1 MQVKI
6 KERKSCTQSEINE
19 WLLKYS
25 KKKKKVLRLKGG
37 DVSFFSRVSQ
47 EINFL
52 KKIKLKLNIFWNY
65 LFSGFFK
72 KSRI

>member
-1 MQVKI
+1 MVTKI
-6 KERKSCTQSEINE
+6 F
-19 WLLKYS
+19 

-52 KKIKLKLNIFWNY
+52 KKNKIKTEIFSGITSSQASLKKLNQTSSIKVIFVT
-65 LFSGFFK
+65 L
-72 KSRI
+72 